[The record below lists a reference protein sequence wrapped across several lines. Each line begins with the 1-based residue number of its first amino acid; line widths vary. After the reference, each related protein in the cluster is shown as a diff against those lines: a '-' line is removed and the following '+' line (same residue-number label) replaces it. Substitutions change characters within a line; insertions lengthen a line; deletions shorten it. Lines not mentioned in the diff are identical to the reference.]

1 MKKALIVIDVQ
12 EAMYTF
18 PVYNGEVLLE
28 NLQYAIEQCRTH
40 NIPVIFVQHNGEEGH
55 PLEKGT
61 DGWEIH
67 PRIAPLQ
74 NETIVEKTTPDSFR
88 KTSLGDVLREQEIE
102 HLIIC
107 GMQTEYCVDTTVRRA
122 FSEGFK
128 VTLIRDGH
136 STFDGDH
143 LQAGDIVAHH
153 NRVLASFADTENVK
167 EVQFR

>member
-18 PVYNGEVLLE
+18 PVHNGEVLLE

-40 NIPVIFVQHNGEEGH
+40 NIPVIFVQHNGEEGD

-61 DGWEIH
+61 TGWQIH
-67 PRIAPLQ
+67 SRIAPLQ
-74 NETIVEKTTPDSFR
+74 DETIVEKTTPDSFY

-102 HLIIC
+102 HLLIC

-128 VTLIRDGH
+128 ITLIRDGH
-136 STFDGDH
+136 STFDSDH
-143 LQAGDIVAHH
+143 LQADAIVAHH